1 MKQKPLFFLC
11 AFFRSGRTKQKTRKN
26 LSSAGPRPRISAA
39 VDLLMKGFLG
49 VWIGFVGLFEPTPPL

>member
-1 MKQKPLFFLC
+1 MSDSFSFFFFVFFFFGPRPGRKLFKPP
-11 AFFRSGRTKQKTRKN
+11 KN

-49 VWIGFVGLFEPTPPL
+49 VGFGFAPL